1 MSNSPMV
8 AYTKISP
15 NHTAGRGG
23 SKIDIITP
31 HCVVGQTTAEDL
43 GDWFYRESTHASSNY
58 GIDRD
63 GRVGMYVEEKDRS
76 WCSSS
81 SANDKRAV
89 TIECASDKTEPYAFK
104 DIVYKKLIEL
114 CVDICRRNGKK
125 KLLWFGDKEKTLNYS
140 PKSDEMLLTVHR
152 WYSPK
157 SCPGDWMMARMSDLA
172 SKVTVQLGGAAPSP
186 EPRTLRRGDQGEDVK
201 DMQKML
207 IACGYSCGSCG
218 ADGKFGGDTEKSLRA
233 FQEDV
238 AIEVDGIYGP
248 ISRSALEKV
257 YAALGSD
264 GTQASVLRG
273 LSEKDAIAKMA
284 PLAQAD
290 QKVSKILASV
300 TLSQYILETGYGQSE
315 LCQNANNMFG
325 MKTELSGNTWSGS
338 TWDGSSKYTKQT
350 QEQKPD
356 GSWETITADF
366 RKYPCM
372 EKSVADH
379 SAYLLGAK
387 NGDKLRYEGIAGCT
401 DYKKAVQIL
410 YEGGYATD
418 QSYVNQLCS
427 IIERW
432 NLTQYDLP
440 AEEEMYR
447 VRKTWSDE
455 ASQKGAFHV
464 LDNAIQCANENPGYS
479 VYDSKGKSI
488 YTSAKVPFE
497 VRVDISN
504 LNIRK
509 GPGTD
514 YARTGE
520 FTGKGIFTI
529 MEVRAGQ
536 GSTAGWGRLK
546 SGAGWISLDF
556 CVRL

>member
-8 AYTKISP
+8 VYTKISP
-15 NHTAGRGG
+15 NHTEGRGG

-31 HCVVGQTTAEDL
+31 HCVEGQISAEDL
-43 GDWFYRESTHASSNY
+43 GDWFYQTSTHAASNY
-58 GIDRD
+58 GIDKD

-89 TIECASDKTEPYAFK
+89 TIECASDKTDPYAFR
-104 DIVYKKLIEL
+104 DVVYSKLIDL
-114 CVDICRRNGKK
+114 CVEVCQRNGKDT
-125 KLLWFGDKEKTLNYS
+125 LLWLKDKDTTLNYS
-140 PKSDEMLLTVHR
+140 PKSNEMLLTVHR

-157 SCPGDWMMARMSDLA
+157 SCPGDWMMARMDDLA
-172 SKVTVQLGGAAPSP
+172 SQVTKRLGGT
-186 EPRTLRRGDQGEDVK
+186 PRNLRKGDQGEDVRE
-201 DMQKML
+201 MQKML
-207 IACGYSCGSCG
+207 IACGYDCGDSG
-218 ADGKFGGDTEKSLRA
+218 ADGKFGPATDKAVRA
-233 FQEDV
+233 MQSD
-238 AIEVDGIYGP
+238 AGLTVDGIYGP
-248 ISRSALEKV
+248 ASR
-257 YAALGSD
+257 AALQKMYDARTGS
-264 GTQASVLRG
+264 GTQASTLYG
-273 LSEKDAIAKMA
+273 LPEDQAIAKMA
-284 PLAQAD
+284 VLAQAD
-290 QKVSKILASV
+290 QKVFNILASV
-300 TLSQYILETGYGQSE
+300 TLSQFILETGYGQSE
-315 LCQNANNMFG
+315 LAQNANNMFG

-350 QEQKPD
+350 QEQRPD

-372 EKSVADH
+372 EKSVSDH

-387 NGDKLRYEGIAGCT
+387 NGDKLRYDGIAGCT
-401 DYKKAVQIL
+401 DYKRAVQIL
-410 YEGGYATD
+410 IDGGYATD
-418 QSYVNQLCS
+418 QSYADQLIS

-440 AEEEMYR
+440 VEEEMYR

>member
-8 AYTKISP
+8 VYTKISP
-15 NHTAGRGG
+15 NHTEGRGG
-23 SKIDIITP
+23 SKIDRITP

-43 GDWFYRESTHASSNY
+43 GDWFYLTSTHASSNY

-89 TIECASDKTEPYAFK
+89 TIECASDKSEPYAFK
-104 DIVYKKLIEL
+104 DIVYQKLIEL
-114 CVDICRRNGKK
+114 CVDICKRNGKK
-125 KLLWFGDKEKTLNYS
+125 KLLWLVDKDKTLNYD
-140 PKSDEMLLTVHR
+140 PASDEMVLTVHR
-152 WYSPK
+152 WFSPK

-172 SKVTVQLGGAAPSP
+172 SKVTAQLGGSAPTV
-186 EPRTLRRGDQGEDVK
+186 RNLQKGDKGDDVK
-201 DMQKML
+201 EMQEML
-207 IACGYSCGSCG
+207 IACGFSCGSCG
-218 ADGKFGGDTEKSLRA
+218 ADGSFGSATDNAVRN
-233 FQEDV
+233 FQKAV
-238 AIEVDGIYGP
+238 GITVDGIYGP
-248 ISRSALEKV
+248 VSRAALETL
-257 YAALGSD
+257 YAGKT

-273 LSEKDAIAKMA
+273 LSEGDAIKKFA
-284 PLAQAD
+284 PLALAD
-290 QKVSKILASV
+290 MKTSRILASV

-315 LCQNANNMFG
+315 LAQNANNMFG
-325 MKTELSGNTWSGS
+325 MKTVLSGNTWSGS
-338 TWDGSSKYTKQT
+338 SWDGTSKYTKKT
-350 QEQKPD
+350 QEQRPD

-372 EKSVADH
+372 EKSVSDH

-387 NGDKLRYEGIAGCT
+387 NGDKLRYDGIAGCT

-410 YEGGYATD
+410 IDGGYATD
-418 QSYVNQLCS
+418 QSYADQLIS

-440 AEEEMYR
+440 VEEEMYR

-479 VYDSKGKSI
+479 VYDSKGKPI
-488 YTSAKVPFE
+488 YTSPKVPFE

-504 LNIRK
+504 LNVRK
-509 GPGTD
+509 GPGTNYD
-514 YARTGE
+514 RVGY
-520 FTGKGIFTI
+520 TGKGIFTI
-529 MEVRAGQ
+529 LEVKQ
-536 GSTAGWGRLK
+536 GEGSSSGWGRLK
-546 SGAGWISLDF
+546 SGMGWISLDF
-556 CVRL
+556 AVRL